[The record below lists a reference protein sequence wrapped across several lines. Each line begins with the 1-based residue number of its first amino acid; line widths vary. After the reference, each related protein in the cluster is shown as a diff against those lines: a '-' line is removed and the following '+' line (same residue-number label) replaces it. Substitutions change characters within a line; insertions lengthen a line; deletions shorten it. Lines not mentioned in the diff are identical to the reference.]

1 MLPIS
6 TEALFFSENEARDS
20 MSKNDLTILFVTRTL
35 SNRIEKSSDY
45 LLKELRKKANVITS
59 DLDGHIHDI
68 LKTINIQP
76 DFILLNDMK
85 PDYCPHIGGF
95 TDLAIPVGAIVH
107 ELKYRPYQRRRFY
120 HRENIQYL
128 FTHYRDPFL
137 SLFPEFHD
145 RMIWFPHHVPID
157 IFKDY
162 QFPRDIDVLMM
173 GAIYPHLYP
182 MRAKFYEILKNERN
196 FVYHPHPGYQ
206 EICDWKHVYAGEKYA
221 REINRAKIFVTCDSI
236 EHYPVMK
243 YFEVLAC
250 NTLLLATPS
259 QELSDLG
266 FIDGETFVAVNEH
279 NLKDKITYYLQNE
292 DERRKI
298 ARQGFEM
305 VRRDHSTEKRTNELL
320 SHINKIICKKV

>member
-1 MLPIS
+1 
-6 TEALFFSENEARDS
+6 
-20 MSKNDLTILFVTRTL
+20 MSKDDRKILFVTRDL
-35 SNRIEKSSDY
+35 SNRIEKSSYY

-59 DLDGHIHDI
+59 DLDGNIHDI
-68 LKTINIQP
+68 LKNINIRP
-76 DFILLNDMK
+76 DFILLNDRK

-95 TDLAIPVGAIVH
+95 IDLDIPVGAIVH
-107 ELKYRPYQRRRFY
+107 ELKYKPYQRRRFY
-120 HRENIQYL
+120 QRENIQYL
-128 FTHYRDPFL
+128 FTHYRDAFL

-157 IFKDY
+157 IFNDY
-162 QFPRDIDVLMM
+162 QIPRDIDVLMM

-182 MRAKFYEILKNERN
+182 MRAKFYEILKNEPN

-206 EICDWKHVYAGEKYA
+206 EIHNWKNIYAGETYA

-266 FIDGETFVAVNEH
+266 FIDGKTFVAVNEH
-279 NLKDKITYYLQNE
+279 NVKDKITYYLQNE
-292 DERRKI
+292 NERKNI
-298 ARQGFEM
+298 AGQGFQM
-305 VRRDHSTEKRTNELL
+305 VQRNHSTEKRTNELL
-320 SHINKIICKKV
+320 SHINKIIDKKA

>member
-1 MLPIS
+1 
-6 TEALFFSENEARDS
+6 